1 MPVVGFETFNCWVF
15 TDDTGFGF
23 IFTLEFNILFI
34 LGCPRRTEFVPITT
48 GLTVCNGEN
57 GAEGIISS
65 TYMML
70 WDLPSSEG
78 CDENGD
84 DGGLSFCILTQIY
97 KTSKKLI
104 NSNKHNNMV
113 YGV

>member
-1 MPVVGFETFNCWVF
+1 
-15 TDDTGFGF
+15 
-23 IFTLEFNILFI
+23 
-34 LGCPRRTEFVPITT
+34 
-48 GLTVCNGEN
+48 
-57 GAEGIISS
+57 
-65 TYMML
+65 MML

-104 NSNKHNNMV
+104 KQASKIIVTGYYRRHTRV
-113 YGV
+113 VK